1 MAVVGGTRVDRRLQ
15 RPPNRRIGRLPGA
28 IDLLVAHPQG
38 LELRT
43 VEAGGELD
51 EGGVALGADPGDQVA
66 HHRQRLIARQVGT
79 GKVGGGVGC
88 PATVENV
95 QHERAGYNRPMSIVA
110 ELSALSTA
118 LDELTARV
126 VNLADA
132 RGSDDEDPIRSDLQE
147 VERHLTQAGRRV
159 AKSLRSLDV

>member
-1 MAVVGGTRVDRRLQ
+1 M
-15 RPPNRRIGRLPGA
+15 
-28 IDLLVAHPQG
+28 H
-38 LELRT
+38 T
-43 VEAGGELD
+43 VEAGGEV
-51 EGGVALGADPGDQVA
+51 EQGAVALGAHPGDQVA
-66 HHRQRLIARQVGT
+66 NHRQRFIARQVGARE
-79 GKVGGGVGC
+79 VGGGVGC
-88 PATVENV
+88 PAAVENV

-118 LDELTARV
+118 LDELAARV
-126 VNLADA
+126 VNLSDA

>member
-1 MAVVGGTRVDRRLQ
+1 
-15 RPPNRRIGRLPGA
+15 
-28 IDLLVAHPQG
+28 
-38 LELRT
+38 
-43 VEAGGELD
+43 
-51 EGGVALGADPGDQVA
+51 
-66 HHRQRLIARQVGT
+66 
-79 GKVGGGVGC
+79 
-88 PATVENV
+88 
-95 QHERAGYNRPMSIVA
+95 MSIVA

-126 VNLADA
+126 VNLGDA

>member
-1 MAVVGGTRVDRRLQ
+1 
-15 RPPNRRIGRLPGA
+15 
-28 IDLLVAHPQG
+28 
-38 LELRT
+38 
-43 VEAGGELD
+43 
-51 EGGVALGADPGDQVA
+51 
-66 HHRQRLIARQVGT
+66 
-79 GKVGGGVGC
+79 
-88 PATVENV
+88 
-95 QHERAGYNRPMSIVA
+95 MSTVA

-147 VERHLTQAGRRV
+147 GGRHLTQAGRRV